1 MQSGCRPCKSTV
13 HCTYSRLFAPEAH
26 HEATRPVVCWH
37 SVGVQVQG
45 MTSQH
50 LETESERPASS
61 SGWFSF
67 ERIPQ
72 AAFPISAARGFL
84 HNFKLHMLGE
94 AFAVT
99 AF

>member
-1 MQSGCRPCKSTV
+1 
-13 HCTYSRLFAPEAH
+13 
-26 HEATRPVVCWH
+26 
-37 SVGVQVQG
+37 